1 MARAAN
7 RLGTDNPR
15 FRGENI
21 ITLELDMPQRTTRD
35 YEERDMFDAQSG
47 LMPVPMSN
55 MSMSNVFAF
64 SKDEGSRPKSRGAPS
79 SRSGARPSS
88 ARKSRGA
95 GAPAS
100 DGQASEAV
108 EDFPSAQGL
117 RR

>member
-1 MARAAN
+1 MEKASTVGASTKRPISAMPNAKRPSSAVARAAN

-55 MSMSNVFAF
+55 MST
-64 SKDEGSRPKSRGAPS
+64 
-79 SRSGARPSS
+79 
-88 ARKSRGA
+88 
-95 GAPAS
+95 
-100 DGQASEAV
+100 
-108 EDFPSAQGL
+108 
-117 RR
+117 